1 MSLPDDT
8 YPNAFLSE
16 PPALRAV
23 ATEDAEADDLGIVS
37 THSPPNAV
45 PPGSR
50 AVIYLRVSSKGQ
62 VNTDYDPEG
71 ISIPAQRI
79 ACQRKAEQLGLT
91 VTAEYIEPGRS
102 ATEMTKRVAFQQMLE
117 RIRREKDVDYVIVH
131 KLSRFAR
138 NRIDDAV
145 VMADLQKRGVEL
157 ISATESIDATP
168 VGQLMHG
175 ILAAF
180 NEYRSREDGADIAYK
195 MGQKAKN
202 GGTLGKAPL
211 GYLNVTDN
219 VDGRKINTVAVDPE
233 RAAFVKLAFELYA
246 DRNHTIDDIVEEL
259 TDRGLRTRPTLRRP
273 AGPVSASKVQQMLR
287 DRYYLGEVG
296 YKGEYFEGRHEP
308 LIDEGTFNRVQEL
321 MDARGNSGE
330 RRRRHDHY
338 LKGTIWCGRC
348 RLEDQTNRR
357 MIIMRATGRQG
368 STYWYFFC
376 RGTQDH
382 LCDAPYSNT
391 ERVEAA
397 IEEHYKTIQFRAEFV
412 AAIRQSIEAALTD
425 SEAAKRLL
433 REQMLGQLTQLETKE
448 ENLLDLAADGAL
460 PQAKIRERLRA
471 IARDRERLTSQLG
484 GIHDDLSSGKAFL
497 DAHLE
502 LLTAPHELYRNASD
516 ETRRLL
522 NQAIFA
528 HIYVVNDEVIGDEL
542 NSPLAELLAAERG
555 WSAFQAGLGA
565 EAATAQAHAELTRRG
580 PQNAKRATF
589 EGDPFETVGDLLTAL
604 DSVGDCSKP
613 SMVPLEGLEPP
624 TCSLGRSRS
633 SIELQRLAEPV
644 YPPCP
649 APREAPTGRPP
660 QRSRSTPRP
669 SSRRPSGTHLL
680 TRTPPASMVSYNT
693 NEPPNPAPKEP
704 AWTTPARSSCRS
716 PSRSRTTSSTARCRR
731 SRRSRRPTSSPRST
745 ASIRPPP
752 ARA

>member
-8 YPNAFLSE
+8 RPNAFFSAE
-16 PPALRAV
+16 PTLRAV
-23 ATEDAEADDLGIVS
+23 ATDDVDVNEPDIVNAYTTSS
-37 THSPPNAV
+37 TTA
-45 PPGSR
+45 PGFR
-50 AVIYLRVSSKGQ
+50 AVMYLRVSSKGQ

-71 ISIPAQRI
+71 ISIPAQRV

-91 VTAEYIEPGRS
+91 VTAEYIEPGRT

-117 RIRREKDVDYVIVH
+117 RIRRDKDVDYVIVH

-145 VMADLQKRGVEL
+145 VMADLQKRGVQL

-233 RAAFVKLAFELYA
+233 RAPFVKLAFELYA

-259 TDRGLRTRPTLRRP
+259 TDRGLTTRQTLRRP
-273 AGPVSASKVQQMLR
+273 AGPISASKVQQMLR

-296 YKGEYFEGRHEP
+296 YKGEYYDGRHEA
-308 LIDEGTFNRVQEL
+308 LVDVATFNRVQEL
-321 MDARGNSGE
+321 MDARGSSGE

-338 LKGTIWCGRC
+338 LKGTIWCGHC

-368 STYWYFFC
+368 NAYWYFFC

-382 LCDAPYSNT
+382 LCDAPYSNM

-412 AAIRQSIEAALTD
+412 AAIRESIASALAD
-425 SEAAKRLL
+425 SEAAKDLL
-433 REQMLGQLTQLETKE
+433 REQLQGQLVQLETKE
-448 ENLLDLAADGAL
+448 ENLLDLAADGTL

-471 IARDRERLTSQLG
+471 IARDRERLTAQLG
-484 GIHDDLSSGKAFL
+484 AVRDDLSSGKAFL
-497 DAHLE
+497 EAHLE

-528 HIYVVNDEVIGDEL
+528 HVYVVNDEVIGDEL

-555 WSAFQAGLGA
+555 WSAFQAGLDS
-565 EAATAQAHAELTRRG
+565 ETATAQAQGELARRG
-580 PQNAKRATF
+580 PQNTKRATS
-589 EGDPFETVGDLLTAL
+589 EDDPSETVDDLLTAL
-604 DSVGDCSKP
+604 GSVGDCSKP

-624 TCSLGRSRS
+624 TLSLGRSCS
-633 SIELQRLAEPV
+633 SIELQRLTARV
-644 YPPCP
+644 YRLAVAWSAAHEAPASAAVPREERTWRRRVP
-649 APREAPTGRPP
+649 RGSGWAPRRSGRSARRPAA
-660 QRSRSTPRP
+660 SARSTSMPTARRGSATRSTSVP
-669 SSRRPSGTHLL
+669 TRCSSRCP
-680 TRTPPASMVSYNT
+680 
-693 NEPPNPAPKEP
+693 
-704 AWTTPARSSCRS
+704 
-716 PSRSRTTSSTARCRR
+716 
-731 SRRSRRPTSSPRST
+731 
-745 ASIRPPP
+745 PPP
-752 ARA
+752 ACSASRTSSATGS